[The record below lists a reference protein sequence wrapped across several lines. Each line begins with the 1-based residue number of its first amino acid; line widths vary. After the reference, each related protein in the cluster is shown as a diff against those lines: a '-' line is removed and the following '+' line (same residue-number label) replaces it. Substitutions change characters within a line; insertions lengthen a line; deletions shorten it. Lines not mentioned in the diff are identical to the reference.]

1 MQQTVCETGDPAFTW
16 RDVTDPSIEELQ
28 ALARKYNIP
37 ASIVQ
42 DCLDPEHLPK
52 HEKFGDTTF
61 LILRVYDVAA
71 PEWAGTVQELTRKIA
86 IFFRSDVAL
95 TIHRVDLPIILA
107 LRERF
112 GEPGAGCGPLALLAA
127 LGNGVLDTYEKPLQQ
142 AEDVLDHY
150 EEGLF
155 SPKVKSPSL
164 QKVHLLKRRV
174 SLIKRM
180 LWQSHSV
187 IQRLTPTG
195 ERSQSVYQELKENA
209 ESYHFWADQ
218 LHEEIQNLLSMH
230 VALSSHRTNE
240 VMRVLTIFSA
250 FFLPLTF
257 IVGVYGMNFDFM
269 PELHR
274 RWAYPAVIGLMAGIS
289 AAIYTWFRRRGW
301 LKRGSRL

>member
-1 MQQTVCETGDPAFTW
+1 MDKTVCQSGDPAFTW
-16 RDVTDPSIEELQ
+16 RDVTGPSVEELHAIAKQ
-28 ALARKYNIP
+28 YGIP

-52 HEKFGDTTF
+52 HERFGETTF

-71 PEWAGTVQELTRKIA
+71 KESAGTIQELTRKIA

-95 TIHRVDLPIILA
+95 TIHRVDLPLIA
-107 LRERF
+107 VLRDRF
-112 GEPGAGCGPLALLAA
+112 GQPDAGCGPLALLGA

-155 SPKVKSPSL
+155 SPELKDPSL
-164 QKVHLLKRRV
+164 QKIHLLKRRV

-195 ERSQSVYQELKENA
+195 ERSQSVYQDLKENA

-230 VALSSHRTNE
+230 VALASHRTNE
-240 VMRVLTIFSA
+240 VMRVLTIFAA

-257 IVGVYGMNFDFM
+257 IVGIYGMNFDFM
-269 PELHR
+269 PELHK
-274 RWAYPAVIGLMAGIS
+274 RWAYPAVLVLMGLVS
-289 AAIYTWFRRRGW
+289 AVIYYWFRQRGW
-301 LKRGSRL
+301 LKRSGR

>member
-1 MQQTVCETGDPAFTW
+1 MQHTVCQTGEPPFTW
-16 RDVTDPSIEELQ
+16 RDVTAPSVGELQ
-28 ALARKYNIP
+28 AIAKQYGIP

-52 HEKFGDTTF
+52 HERFGETTF

-71 PEWAGTVQELTRKIA
+71 PDTAGTVQELTRKIA
-86 IFFRSDVAL
+86 IFFRADVAL
-95 TIHRVDLPIILA
+95 TIHRVDLPLLVT

-112 GEPGAGCGPLALLAA
+112 GGPGAGCGPLTLLAA
-127 LGNGVLDTYEKPLQQ
+127 LGNGVLDTYERPLQQ
-142 AEDVLDHY
+142 AEDALDHY

-155 SPKVKSPSL
+155 SPKLKTPSL
-164 QKVHLLKRRV
+164 QKIHLLKRRV

-195 ERSQSVYQELKENA
+195 ERSQSVYQDLKENA

-218 LHEEIQNLLSMH
+218 MLEEIHNLLSMH
-230 VALSSHRTNE
+230 VALASHRTNE

-269 PELHR
+269 PELHT
-274 RWAYPAVIGLMAGIS
+274 RWAYPAVLGFMTAVSGV
-289 AAIYTWFRRRGW
+289 IYIWFRRRGW
-301 LKRGSRL
+301 LKRSGR